1 MSQLEV
7 DKVIPQSGTTL
18 TLGDSA
24 DTITI
29 PSGATLDASSATLT
43 LPDGSVTAAKLAST
57 AVDNTNTNSTVITGQ
72 TAETSIDGADSI
84 LIYDDSAT
92 ALRKMTRT
100 NFVAGIGGA
109 NTPAFQAFMNG
120 NQTIANTSYTKLEM
134 DAEVFDTDSK
144 YDTSTYR
151 FTPTVAGQYW
161 VWGKFRFDDGV
172 DIGSAIM
179 AFFKN
184 GTIISKTTEFTT
196 DVTTLMFGIIVELD
210 SDDYLEIYAY
220 QNSGGNVVVN
230 GNATYPEQDS
240 GTWGA
245 YRIIGA

>member
-1 MSQLEV
+1 MTKTRNLSDLL
-7 DKVIPQSGTTL
+7 DNN
-18 TLGDSA
+18 GDVKLANLDNVPASN
-24 DTITI
+24 
-29 PSGATLDASSATLT
+29 DASALTTGTLPIARIADGDITLNKLSATGTKDATTFLR
-43 LPDGSVTAAKLAST
+43 G
-57 AVDNTNTNSTVITGQ
+57 DNTF
-72 TAETSIDGADSI
+72 
-84 LIYDDSAT
+84 AT
-92 ALRKMTRT
+92 P
-100 NFVAGIGGA
+100 AGGT

-120 NQTIANTSYTKLEM
+120 NQTIPTGSYTKLEM

-184 GTIISKTTEFTT
+184 GTIFSKSTEFTT
-196 DVTTLMFGIIVELD
+196 DVTTLMFGMTVELD

-220 QNSGGNVVVN
+220 QSSVGSVSVN
-230 GNATYPEQDS
+230 GNATYPEQDV

-245 YRIIGA
+245 YRIIE

>member
-1 MSQLEV
+1 MSEL
-7 DKVIPQSGTTL
+7 KVNKISPRSGTDI
-18 TLGDSA
+18 TLGDSG
-24 DTITI
+24 DTFTI
-29 PSGATLDASSATLT
+29 PSGATI
-43 LPDGSVTAAKLAST
+43 
-57 AVDNTNTNSTVITGQ
+57 TNSGTATG
-72 TAETSIDGADSI
+72 
-84 LIYDDSAT
+84 
-92 ALRKMTRT
+92 
-100 NFVAGIGGA
+100 FGGT

-120 NQTIANTSYTKLEM
+120 NQTIATGSYTKLEM

-184 GTIISKTTEFTT
+184 GTIFSKSTEFTT
-196 DVTTLMFGIIVELD
+196 DVTTLMFGMTVELD

-220 QNSGGNVVVN
+220 QSSVGSVSVN
-230 GNATYPEQDS
+230 GNATYPEQDV

-245 YRIIGA
+245 YRIIE